1 MDNQAFLSYDC
12 EAALVAG
19 AGQGAEQGA
28 GDTYL
33 LSMCMTGAGP
43 AAAPPLQRCGEFWF
57 LAPAAAA
64 ELDTGRAEHVV
75 ALLVDKE
82 QYLTQS
88 EVSLCRTVLYC
99 TVLYCNLLYCAIL
112 YCR

>member
-19 AGQGAEQGA
+19 AEQGAEQGA

-88 EVSLCRTVLYC
+88 EVTVCRTVMHC
-99 TVLYCNLLYCAIL
+99 TVLCRSVHYCSVL
-112 YCR
+112 